1 MSSLLIVHNGSQFK
15 EQFAEHSTETSHDL
29 PGLRVAM
36 GKQRFD
42 AIFVDAACCAGQL
55 EEMLQAARVADP
67 CVSVVIGATNWSA
80 ELRSAAETCE
90 VLMHP
95 GALEVAQCAV
105 RRAMRHTAVMREYRG
120 CQGRKASSD
129 GPPAER
135 DESQSI
141 PVGADL
147 AWVDAL
153 PPRLDLRELLGLVEK
168 TVIQRTLA
176 ATQGAQAEAARRL
189 GLSRSDLSYK
199 LSKYEMRRPKLAK
212 VQQV

>member
-1 MSSLLIVHNGSQFK
+1 
-15 EQFAEHSTETSHDL
+15 
-29 PGLRVAM
+29 M

-42 AIFVDAACCAGQL
+42 AIFVDAASCPGQL
-55 EEMLQAARVADP
+55 GEMLAAARAADP
-67 CVSVVIGATNWSA
+67 CVSVVIGATSWSP
-80 ELRSAAETCE
+80 ELRNAAETCE

-120 CQGRKASSD
+120 CRGRAANLD
-129 GPPAER
+129 GTAAER
-135 DESQSI
+135 DGSQSI
-141 PVGADL
+141 PAGADL
-147 AWVDAL
+147 AWVNAL

-199 LSKYEMRRPKLAK
+199 LSKYEMRKPKLEK
-212 VQQV
+212 VQPV